1 MIDFVPII
9 AALVVVH
16 VVSIVPLREI
26 FASSVSLVVPFDF
39 LPEIFLGILTAS
51 RSLAVADVGGIVS
64 GVGHVVELLVSGH
77 VVVLGWAN
85 LSSGGIVWS
94 FA

>member
-9 AALVVVH
+9 TALVVVH
-16 VVSIVPLREI
+16 IISIVPLPGI
-26 FASSVSLVVPFDF
+26 FASSVGFFVPFDF
-39 LPEIFLGILTAS
+39 LPKIFFGILTAS

-77 VVVLGWAN
+77 VVGLGWAN

-94 FA
+94 FG